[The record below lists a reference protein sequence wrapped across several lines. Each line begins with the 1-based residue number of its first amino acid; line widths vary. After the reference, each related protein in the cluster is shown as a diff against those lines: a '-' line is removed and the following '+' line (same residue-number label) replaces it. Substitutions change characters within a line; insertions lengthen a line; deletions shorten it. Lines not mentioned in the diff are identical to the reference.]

1 MGPEARKGHHEMW
14 LRMRAGM
21 GHKALGSQAGR
32 LDLILGETGAFPGS
46 DVVGHASNFRRKVAK
61 LQQGREIDQK
71 VNIVSKTRATDS
83 K

>member
-1 MGPEARKGHHEMW
+1 MGP
-14 LRMRAGM
+14 
-21 GHKALGSQAGR
+21 KALGSQAGR

-46 DVVGHASNFRRKVAK
+46 DVVGHASNFRWKVVK

-71 VNIVSKTRATDS
+71 VNIIGQTRATES